1 MTTQNLLAKIAEI
14 FPSCNVEHAITLD
27 FGIATFDF
35 IGHEDEIIYR
45 DVYGNYI
52 TSEEYDS
59 LIRSMDVYIVK
70 HPNIPDLEFKVC
82 YVESM
87 DIIFRI
93 VFNFGFLFPDSNIS
107 DAEVRKLMEKFGFEQ
122 SESED
127 AYNGFIY
134 ENVMFCQGAYSID
147 QLSIEFLE
155 ELARTYLE
163 NSSDKEEYPWYA
175 HEPAQIALEWLSTKN

>member
-1 MTTQNLLAKIAEI
+1 MTTQNFLTKIAEI
-14 FPSCNVEHAITLD
+14 FPSCVVEHESTID
-27 FGIATFDF
+27 FVIATFDF

-52 TSEEYDS
+52 TREEYDS
-59 LIRSMDVYIVK
+59 LIRSMSVYTIK
-70 HPNIPDLEFKVC
+70 NPNISDMELKIC

-87 DIIFRI
+87 NIIFRI

-107 DAEVRKLMEKFGFEQ
+107 DAEVRKLMEKFGLEQ

-127 AYNGFIY
+127 AYDGFIY

-163 NSSDKEEYPWYA
+163 NSSDKEEYPWYT